1 MPPNPHDLKHRVDAL
16 QTNVAGLFKLLGSHD
31 PDERLRFW
39 EILKGITSVATFT
52 LVEHELSTINALVSQ
67 AEASTKTLMAVAKMP
82 DGPAKAT
89 GH

>member
-1 MPPNPHDLKHRVDAL
+1 MPPNPNDLKHRVDAL

-31 PDERLRFW
+31 PDERLRFG

-52 LVEHELSTINALVSQ
+52 LVEQELTTLNALVSHV
-67 AEASTKTLMAVAKMP
+67 EASTKTLMAVAKLP
-82 DGPAKAT
+82 DGPKAT